1 MGVAC
6 TKPHN
11 KVYHDTICSNVSRH
25 TRKSQTETKV
35 NQVLLKK
42 KLEIAIGDKPMSF
55 ERVLLKFDKLRAV
68 LGYVRLVFEQVAKD
82 GKLDNQGLL
91 TAMKQFN
98 VNLSLED
105 LLDLFDF
112 VDVQANHVISIK
124 EFLVALTVGMVLDI
138 IPALTNQSLEVY
150 QTQIAEAHADDQ
162 RSPSRDEKETIPDD
176 DASEGGKSPK
186 TTGEGVKEHKEKS
199 PLRRSI
205 SRFLGHTIEVKEM
218 LNLIVLA
225 YLIFDPEGKG
235 YIERKTIEGMFQE
248 YGSSGKN
255 NVMLSKQRWN
265 KMVSD

>member
-6 TKPHN
+6 TKPHNN

-68 LGYVRLVFEQVAKD
+68 LGYVRLVFEQVAQE

-91 TAMKQFN
+91 AAMKQLN

-105 LLDLFDF
+105 VLDLFDF
-112 VDVQANHVISIK
+112 VDVQATHVISIK

-138 IPALTNQSLEVY
+138 IPALANQSQDQAQKHMLMINEV
-150 QTQIAEAHADDQ
+150 QAEM
-162 RSPSRDEKETIPDD
+162 RKKPSRMMRVTEEY
-176 DASEGGKSPK
+176 
-186 TTGEGVKEHKEKS
+186 
-199 PLRRSI
+199 RRI
-205 SRFLGHTIEVKEM
+205 
-218 LNLIVLA
+218 IVM
-225 YLIFDPEGKG
+225 K
-235 YIERKTIEGMFQE
+235 
-248 YGSSGKN
+248 
-255 NVMLSKQRWN
+255 V
-265 KMVSD
+265 